1 MRGDT
6 MAIIQSLQ
14 RLLDDNRV
22 HYEVHAHPTSFTAKQ
37 TAAADHVPPS
47 EMAKVVVLKSGVRE
61 RFLMAVLPATHTL
74 DLDRLREEVGDPKLR
89 LAAEREF
96 ADAFADCEPG
106 AIPPFGQLFDMP
118 MWVDDALGRER
129 EMVFNAGNHRET
141 VHLAYQDFVRL
152 AKPEFGEFSRRGD
165 VGH

>member
-1 MRGDT
+1 
-6 MAIIQSLQ
+6 MAIMQSLQ

-22 HYEVHAHPTSFTAKQ
+22 RYQVHAHPTSFTAKE

-47 EMAKVVVLKSGVRE
+47 EMAKVVVVKSDE
-61 RFLMAVLPATHTL
+61 RFLLVVLPATHTL
-74 DLDRLREEVGDPKLR
+74 DLDLLRETVGDAKLR
-89 LAAEREF
+89 LASEGEF

-118 MWVDDALGRER
+118 TWVDDSLGRER

-141 VHLAYQDFVRL
+141 VHLAYGDFVRL
-152 AKPEFGEFSRRGD
+152 AKAEFGEFSRRG
-165 VGH
+165 VAN

>member
-1 MRGDT
+1 
-6 MAIIQSLQ
+6 MAIMQSLQ

-22 HYEVHAHPTSFTAKQ
+22 HYEVHRHPTSFTAKE

-47 EMAKVVVLKSGVRE
+47 EMAKVVVLKSGD
-61 RFLMAVLPATHTL
+61 RFLLAVLPATHTL
-74 DLDRLREEVGDPKLR
+74 DVDLIRETAGDARLR
-89 LAAEREF
+89 LASEREF

-106 AIPPFGQLFDMP
+106 AIPPFGQLFGMP
-118 MWVDDALGRER
+118 MWVDDSLGRER

-141 VHLAYQDFVRL
+141 VHLAYADFVRL

-165 VGH
+165 ASN